1 MEATQRLRALLSGPG
16 IIRSLGAHDVFTA
29 RLIEAAGLE
38 TVFIGGFGT
47 SASLLGLPD
56 VGFLTLT
63 EMADA
68 VRRMAQRVSIPVVA
82 DGDTGHGDLHNVVR
96 TVREF
101 ERAGAA
107 GILLEDQVTPKRC
120 GHFQGKQVIP
130 ADEMVLKLRAALRA
144 RRDPNF
150 VLVARTDARA
160 VEGIDAAIERVNRY
174 GEAGADV
181 CFIEAPESRDEL
193 ERIPRAV
200 RRPLLVNMLSGGVT
214 PILSVDELQRLGYK
228 IVVCPIE
235 SLLVT
240 GVAIQRLIQALL
252 TRGRVDLTPEEMMTF
267 AKIKQL
273 LGLDDVLGLRD
284 QLAKSTSERHP

>member
-1 MEATQRLRALLSGPG
+1 MHTSRRLRELLARPG
-16 IIRSLGAHDVFTA
+16 AIRSLGAHDVFSA

-47 SASLLGLPD
+47 SASLLGLAD

-101 ERAGAA
+101 ESAGAA

-130 ADEMVLKLRAALRA
+130 ADEMVLKLEAALDA
-144 RRDPNF
+144 RRDPDL
-150 VLVARTDARA
+150 VIVARTDARA
-160 VEGIDAAIERVNRY
+160 VEGIDGSIERANRY
-174 GEAGADV
+174 REAGADV
-181 CFIEAPESRDEL
+181 CFIEAPESRAEL
-193 ERIPRAV
+193 ERIPREV
-200 RRPLLVNMLSGGVT
+200 KCPLLVNMLTGGVT
-214 PILSVDELQRLGYK
+214 PILTVEELQALGYK

-235 SLLVT
+235 SLLIFAT
-240 GVAIQRLIQALL
+240 AMRRLIDALL
-252 TRGRVDLTPEEMMTF
+252 TRGRVDLTEEMMTF
-267 AKIKQL
+267 AEVKQV
-273 LGLDDVLGLRD
+273 LGLDEVLGLRD
-284 QLAKSTSERHP
+284 RLAGR

>member
-1 MEATQRLRALLSGPG
+1 MTTARRLRELLAAPQ

-29 RLIEAAGLE
+29 RLIEVAGLE

-56 VGFLTLT
+56 VGLLTLT

-68 VRRMAQRVSIPVVA
+68 VRRMALRVSIPVVA

-120 GHFQGKQVIP
+120 GHFEGKQVIP
-130 ADEMVLKLRAALRA
+130 IEEMVLKLRAAQNA
-144 RRDPNF
+144 RGDSDF
-150 VLVARTDARA
+150 VIVARTDARA
-160 VEGIDAAIERVNRY
+160 VEGIDGAIARANHY

-181 CFIEAPESRDEL
+181 CFIEAPQSRQEL
-193 ERIPRAV
+193 ERIPRQV
-200 RRPLLVNMLSGGVT
+200 RYPLLVNMLSGGVT
-214 PILSVDELQRLGYK
+214 PILPVAELQQLGYK

-235 SLLVT
+235 SLLVA
-240 GVAIQRLIQALL
+240 GSAIRRLIDALL
-252 TRGRVDLTPEEMMTF
+252 SRGRCDSPASEMMTF
-267 AKIKQL
+267 AEVKKI
-273 LGLDDVLGLRD
+273 LGLDEVLGIRN
-284 QLAKSTSERHP
+284 QLG